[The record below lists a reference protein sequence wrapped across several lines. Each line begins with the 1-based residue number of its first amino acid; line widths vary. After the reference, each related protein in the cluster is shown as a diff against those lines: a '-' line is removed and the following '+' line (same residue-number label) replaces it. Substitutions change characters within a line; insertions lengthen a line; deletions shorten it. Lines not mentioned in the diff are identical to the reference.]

1 MSSDDKI
8 LQVGVCNK
16 PRPPMA
22 SADAFSIQNAQRNKI
37 RLTALIL
44 YFLVIVFN
52 YDIARNVNG
61 MRN

>member
-1 MSSDDKI
+1 
-8 LQVGVCNK
+8 
-16 PRPPMA
+16 MA
-22 SADAFSIQNAQRNKI
+22 SADAFSIRNVQRNKI

-44 YFLVIVFN
+44 YFLIMVFN